1 MYFVYFLSTTP
12 PNHPK
17 LKNLEYS
24 IIDHFLIILQVALL
38 HSSPILSPTQCEEN
52 TMAGFKA
59 LKGEGHWPTLLA
71 AFLYFDFSFMVWT
84 MLGPLSTEINEALV
98 ASGAMAM
105 SAGEKATLLSL
116 PILSGALLR
125 ILLGFGVDKFGAK
138 KTALISQAIVI
149 SALFFTYFQ
158 AESITYNQLLVVALG
173 LGFAGASFAVA
184 LPQAGQWYPPKLQG
198 VVLGIAGAGNI
209 GVVIDFLFAPKIAEH
224 YGWDAVF
231 LVGGVLSSIIF
242 VAYMFMAK
250 DAPENVYKANPK
262 KLNDYGKLLKDKDT
276 WWFNLFYAIS
286 FGGFVGFA
294 GYMKVYLMNTYSTEM
309 ADLGMAWLAEEN
321 VKVMAGYFGAL
332 CIFAGA
338 ILRPIGG
345 AVADKMG
352 GIKSLYIF
360 FGMVATLAVINAL
373 IELPFA
379 AAILVLFLIM
389 ANLGMAKGAVF
400 QLVPQRFGKD
410 IGIMTGIIGAA
421 GGLGGTALIKTLGWS
436 KGAFDGYTAGFL
448 IFAGV
453 VFLAIAGISFVK
465 TRWRTTWGAAAG
477 GRI

>member
-1 MYFVYFLSTTP
+1 
-12 PNHPK
+12 
-17 LKNLEYS
+17 
-24 IIDHFLIILQVALL
+24 
-38 HSSPILSPTQCEEN
+38 
-52 TMAGFKA
+52 MANFKA

-84 MLGPLSTEINEALV
+84 MLGPLATEISESLAKHGFILNADQ
-98 ASGAMAM
+98 
-105 SAGEKATLLSL
+105 KATLLAI

-125 ILLGFGVDKFGAK
+125 IVLGFGVDKFGPK
-138 KTALISQAIVI
+138 KTALTAQAIVI
-149 SALFFTYFQ
+149 ASLMFAYLQ
-158 AESITYNQLLVVALG
+158 GEAITYGQLLFVAFG

-209 GVVIDFLFAPKIAEH
+209 GVVLDFLFAPKIAEFW
-224 YGWDAVF
+224 GWQAVF
-231 LVGGVLSSIIF
+231 LVGGVLSAIIW
-242 VAYMFMAK
+242 VAYLFMAK
-250 DAPENVYKANPK
+250 DAPASVYKPNPK
-262 KLNDYGKLLKDKDT
+262 KLRDYGKLLKDKDT
-276 WWFNLFYAIS
+276 WWFNLFYAVS

-294 GYMKVYLMNTYSTEM
+294 GYMKVYLMNTYEPQM
-309 ADLGMAWLAEEN
+309 AALGLDWLNESN

-338 ILRPIGG
+338 VLRPVGG
-345 AVADKMG
+345 GIADKMG
-352 GIKSLYIF
+352 GVKSLYIF
-360 FGMVATLAVINAL
+360 FGSVTVLAIVNAL
-373 IELPFA
+373 VTLPFW

-389 ANLGMAKGAVF
+389 ANLGMANGAVF
-400 QLVPQRFGKD
+400 QLVPQRFGRD

-436 KGAFDGYTAGFL
+436 KGAFDGYSAGFL

-453 VFLAIAGISFVK
+453 VLVAITGISLVK
-465 TRWRTTWGAAAG
+465 TRWRTTWGLQAG